1 MTAADAA
8 DAYAV
13 AATAATTAAA
23 AAVQMFAPDAP
34 PLTWD
39 TRNEYT
45 RKSIELYYLSYAG
58 KARDLNRQIVKW
70 RAASCQS
77 FQSGFV
83 VPLRCF
89 PGCNNVCL
97 CSCS

>member
-8 DAYAV
+8 AADAV
-13 AATAATTAAA
+13 AATAATTAAD
-23 AAVQMFAPDAP
+23 AVQMFAPDAP

-58 KARDLNRQIVKW
+58 KARGMNRQIVKW
-70 RAASCQS
+70 RAASYQGS
-77 FQSGFV
+77 
-83 VPLRCF
+83 
-89 PGCNNVCL
+89 L
-97 CSCS
+97 CP